1 MAVMSVCALTSV
13 ERPGVS
19 FATCD
24 RASDVLAMTLRSER
38 KENILMV
45 DEESGDQVVEME
57 GLRFMP
63 ACWYLHVR
71 HNQNKIKKTTS
82 VTEGSSA
89 HDKLDSIL
97 PSSELELRFSKLFND
112 VLDGLLVAGKV
123 VLLTPQL
130 ARGVFGRILQGRC
143 RVQRFFVPE
152 R

>member
-97 PSSELELRFSKLFND
+97 PSSELELRFSKLQNQHLVRKGGGRHAGEGQHRAAVAND
-112 VLDGLLVAGKV
+112 VSDAAAAAVA
-123 VLLTPQL
+123 
-130 ARGVFGRILQGRC
+130 A
-143 RVQRFFVPE
+143 
-152 R
+152 